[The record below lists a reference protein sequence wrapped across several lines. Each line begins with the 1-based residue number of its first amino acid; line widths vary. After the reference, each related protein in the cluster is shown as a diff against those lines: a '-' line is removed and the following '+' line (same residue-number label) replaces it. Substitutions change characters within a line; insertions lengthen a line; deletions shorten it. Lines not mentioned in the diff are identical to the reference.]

1 MIHRITYTIKCDDIY
16 YVDIEANTKEEA
28 IELFNSG
35 YWDIEDQ
42 ELVDSSCLDPEIE
55 DISIVEDE

>member
-1 MIHRITYTIKCDDIY
+1 MIHRITYTVKCDDIY
-16 YVDIEANTKEEA
+16 YVDIEADTKEDA

>member
-1 MIHRITYTIKCDDIY
+1 MIHRITYTVKCDDIY
-16 YVDIEANTKEEA
+16 YVDIEANTKEDA

>member
-1 MIHRITYTIKCDDIY
+1 MIHRITYTVKCDDIY
-16 YVDIEANTKEEA
+16 YVDIEANTKENA

>member
-1 MIHRITYTIKCDDIY
+1 MIHRITYTVKCDDIY